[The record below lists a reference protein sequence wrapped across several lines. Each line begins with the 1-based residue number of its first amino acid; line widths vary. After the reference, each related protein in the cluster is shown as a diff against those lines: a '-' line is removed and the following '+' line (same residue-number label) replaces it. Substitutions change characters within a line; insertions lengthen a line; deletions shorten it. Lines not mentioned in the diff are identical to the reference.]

1 MGVDPTASSWWETA
15 AVLAFGAV
23 SGLFAFTHKRIGD
36 VQTEAKADQVAEIL
50 ALKQE
55 LDRFDRVFTARFNES
70 RDDRA
75 EQWKAIQSI
84 ERRSTEMHAQNL
96 EKLAQIPTRDEMMRM
111 LQQFMQR
118 PPR

>member
-1 MGVDPTASSWWETA
+1 MSGDPTSSSWWETA

-36 VQTEAKADQVAEIL
+36 VQTEVKADQVAEIL
-50 ALKQE
+50 ALREE
-55 LDRFDRVFTARFNES
+55 LTRMDREFTARFIEG
-70 RDDRA
+70 REDRA
-75 EQWKAIQSI
+75 AQWKAIQGI
-84 ERRSTEMHAQNL
+84 ERRGNEMHAQNL
-96 EKLAQIPTRDEMMRM
+96 ERLSQLPTRDEMMRM